1 MNAILDAHIRIF
13 GKVQHS
19 QIQITNEN
27 AMEIEALYLNASFFS
42 VNNIVD
48 VYILK
53 TYLNMFIF

>member
-27 AMEIEALYLNASFFS
+27 AMEIEEIYLNARFFS

-48 VYILK
+48 VYILR
-53 TYLNMFIF
+53 T